1 MDSSMELV
9 CKCYDFVWKLLR
21 YGLLGFSMDISFV
34 PFLGFC

>member
-9 CKCYDFVWKLLR
+9 WKCYDFVWELLG

-34 PFLGFC
+34 PFLGYC